1 MQRTDYTN
9 MHFWLNFHIYY
20 HADRDQLLRE
30 AISPLLAELYKD
42 GLLERF
48 YFVRYSL
55 GGPHIR
61 LRLET
66 TRHTAPLVRN
76 TAEAYL
82 QHYLHAAPSLRS
94 LDREEIGRTTRM
106 LIASDPNEHD
116 ANIYPDNSILQLPF
130 APEINRYGGAEL
142 MSCSLDLFSFTSVE
156 ALTLINERSVQ
167 SRSEMFSRSVRA
179 LLRLSLVLA
188 EERSA
193 LADFWRTAT
202 ATAPVSGQEMQARLR
217 LVQLLR
223 EESARAPEDEE
234 WKLWSAAGSALRQKL
249 SATAKAVARGIIRSH
264 LHMFANRLD
273 INNAVERGMG
283 ALLSGIFGELPP
295 AWTLPQPAAAL
306 PCWLEESRRR
316 ALWLQSSALKTLLH
330 QIKTRTEAPATQAA
344 QR

>member
-1 MQRTDYTN
+1 
-9 MHFWLNFHIYY
+9 MHHWLNFHIYY
-20 HADRDQLLRE
+20 HADRDRLLRE
-30 AISPLLAELYKD
+30 AISPLLAELYKE

-55 GGPHIR
+55 GGPHVR

-66 TRHTAPLVRN
+66 ARHTASLVRN
-76 TAEAYL
+76 TVEAYL
-82 QHYLHAAPSLRS
+82 QHYLHAAPSLQP

-106 LIASDPNEHD
+106 LIASDSNENN
-116 ANIYPDNSILQLPF
+116 ANIYPDNSILQFPF

-156 ALTLINERSVQ
+156 ALTLINGRSGQ
-167 SRSEMFSRSVRA
+167 SRSELFSRSVRA
-179 LLRLSLVLA
+179 LLRLSLALA
-188 EERSA
+188 EEQSA

-202 ATAPVSGQEMQARLR
+202 PAAPVSGPELQARLR

-234 WKLWSAAGSALRQKL
+234 WKLWSAAGSSLRQRL
-249 SATAKAVARGIIRSH
+249 SATAKAAGRGIIRSH

-273 INNAVERGMG
+273 ISNAVENGMG
-283 ALLSGIFGELPP
+283 ALLSGIFDELPP
-295 AWTLPQPAAAL
+295 AWSIPQPAPAL

-316 ALWLQSSALKTLLH
+316 ALWLKSSALATLP
-330 QIKTRTEAPATQAA
+330 QQTKTRLAEDPATEAA
-344 QR
+344 RR